1 MPDDIVLDDQP
12 TAPEPTND
20 NDNDGHHMKTKEA
33 ISCSNLINKSLLSH
47 TQPYNDLDLTS
58 TSAYHADTTT
68 TTTHIHTIPH
78 NTTKPETDAP
88 HPSSQKSTPSDVNN
102 TPSTT
107 TSNTAS
113 TTTTNK
119 HMILDAISL
128 SNLEILK
135 NNYDHTAKG
144 SLWSFVNHC
153 HTAFGSR
160 ILCDWL
166 THPLYNTKHIYNRM
180 YAIEELLTTHSKQS
194 EQIRNVFKKL
204 PDIERLLL
212 RVHSNG
218 LKKSGSG
225 ANTGSGKGHNS
236 DHFNEH
242 PDNRAIMYEETTYSS
257 RKIKDF
263 IDILGGLESLLSIQT
278 IFNTSTNIT
287 TNTSTNINNTTKPSK
302 HNSILLQKIVQDK
315 LPVGESHSSLHKGG
329 DKGSELGRFP
339 FTGTIVMYMYISIYQ
354 CILCMWY

>member
-1 MPDDIVLDDQP
+1 MYICYIYRYVPDDIVLDDQP
-12 TAPEPTND
+12 SAPDPTGEGNNNGPD
-20 NDNDGHHMKTKEA
+20 HMKTKEH
-33 ISCSNLINKSLLSH
+33 SNSSNLINKSLLSH

-58 TSAYHADTTT
+58 AYPADPTTHTHTHTKPHPTTT
-68 TTTHIHTIPH
+68 TGIDI
-78 NTTKPETDAP
+78 P
-88 HPSSQKSTPSDVNN
+88 HPSSQKSTPS
-102 TPSTT
+102 T
-107 TSNTAS
+107 TSS
-113 TTTTNK
+113 KTTSTNK

-180 YAIEELLTTHSKQS
+180 YAIEDLLTTYSKQS
-194 EQIRNVFKKL
+194 EQCRNIFKKL

-218 LKKSGSG
+218 LKKSSSG
-225 ANTGSGKGHNS
+225 ANTGSVKGHNS
-236 DHFNEH
+236 DH
-242 PDNRAIMYEETTYSS
+242 PDCRAILYEESTYSA

-278 IFNTSTNIT
+278 IFNTSTNNT
-287 TNTSTNINNTTKPSK
+287 TNASTNNNNTTKPT
-302 HNSILLQKIVQDK
+302 SILLQKIVQDK
-315 LPVGESHSSLHKGG
+315 LPVGESHGSLHKG
-329 DKGSELGRFP
+329 DSKGTSELGRFP
-339 FTGTIVMYMYISIYQ
+339 FTGMVMMYMCM
-354 CILCMWY
+354 CILYAFVCV